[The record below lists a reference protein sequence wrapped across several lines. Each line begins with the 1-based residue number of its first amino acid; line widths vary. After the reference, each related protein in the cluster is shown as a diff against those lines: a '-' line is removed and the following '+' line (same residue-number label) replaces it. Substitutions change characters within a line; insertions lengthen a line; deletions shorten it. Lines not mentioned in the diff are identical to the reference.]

1 MPSSTGTRAWL
12 AVRSLARVRL
22 LRRLARAALVSFTV
36 MTIAFGLLRLAPGDP
51 VLILLGQEATPETVA
66 EFRRVLGLE
75 GNIAEQYSRYV
86 RGLAQGDL
94 GRSLVIRASVTS
106 IVGRTLPVSAWL
118 ILTTVV
124 LAVAL
129 AVPLGTAAAIYRRT
143 RFNDVFRIVTSI
155 LIATP
160 IFFSGLI
167 MLLIFAVRLK
177 LAPVAGYDPSFPRNL
192 YHLWLPA
199 VIICGVLVPTLAR
212 VLQSSISETI
222 EQEFV
227 EAAVVRGLPARTRLW
242 SYLLRPSAAPAIGLL
257 GYIIGS
263 LLSATVIVEMIF
275 DLPGIGREL
284 IVAVLGRDY
293 PVVQGIVLIFGVI
306 VVFVSFVSEL
316 LSGWLDPRT
325 QAA

>member
-1 MPSSTGTRAWL
+1 MWARVRLVST
-12 AVRSLARVRL
+12 SLARSRL
-22 LRRLARAALVSFTV
+22 LRRLARAALVSFAV
-36 MTIAFGLLRLAPGDP
+36 MSIAFALLRLAPGDP
-51 VLILLGQEATPETVA
+51 VLIILGQEANPETVA

-75 GNIAEQYSRYV
+75 GNIVEQFARYV
-86 RGLAQGDL
+86 GGIVQGDL
-94 GRSLVIRASVTS
+94 GRSLFTRVSVTS
-106 IVGRTLPVSAWL
+106 IIARTLPVSAWL
-118 ILTTVV
+118 IVTTIV
-124 LAVAL
+124 LAVL
-129 AVPLGTAAAIYRRT
+129 LSVPLGTIAAIYRRT

-177 LAPVAGYDPSFPRNL
+177 LAPVAGYDPTFPNNL

-212 VLQSSISETI
+212 VLQSSISETM

-227 EAAVVRGLPARTRLW
+227 EAAVVRGLPARTRVW
-242 SYLLRPSAAPAIGLL
+242 SYLIRPSAAPAVGLL

-263 LLSATVIVEMIF
+263 LLSATVIIELIF
-275 DLPGIGREL
+275 DIPGIGREL

-293 PVVQGIVLIFGVI
+293 PVVQGIVLLFGVI
-306 VVFVSFVSEL
+306 VVFVSFLSEL

-325 QAA
+325 QTA

>member
-1 MPSSTGTRAWL
+1 VRLVST
-12 AVRSLARVRL
+12 SLARSRL
-22 LRRLARAALVSFTV
+22 LRRLARAALVSFAV
-36 MTIAFGLLRLAPGDP
+36 MSIAFALLRLAPGDP
-51 VLILLGQEATPETVA
+51 VLIILGQEANPETVA

-75 GNIAEQYSRYV
+75 GNIVEQFARYV
-86 RGLAQGDL
+86 GGIVQGDL
-94 GRSLVIRASVTS
+94 GRSLFTRVSVTS
-106 IVGRTLPVSAWL
+106 IIARTLPVSAWL
-118 ILTTVV
+118 IVTTIV
-124 LAVAL
+124 LAVL
-129 AVPLGTAAAIYRRT
+129 LSVPLGTIAAIYRRT

-177 LAPVAGYDPSFPRNL
+177 LAPVAGYDPTFPNNL

-212 VLQSSISETI
+212 VLQSSISETM

-227 EAAVVRGLPARTRLW
+227 EAAVVRGLPARTRVW
-242 SYLLRPSAAPAIGLL
+242 SYLIRPSAAPAVGLL

-263 LLSATVIVEMIF
+263 LLSATVIIELIF
-275 DLPGIGREL
+275 DIPGIGREL

-293 PVVQGIVLIFGVI
+293 PVVQGIVLLFGVI
-306 VVFVSFVSEL
+306 VVFVSFLSEL

-325 QAA
+325 QTA

>member
-1 MPSSTGTRAWL
+1 MWARARLVST
-12 AVRSLARVRL
+12 SLARSRL
-22 LRRLARAALVSFTV
+22 LRRLARAALVSFAV
-36 MTIAFGLLRLAPGDP
+36 MSIAFALLRLAPGDP
-51 VLILLGQEATPETVA
+51 VLIILGQEANSETVA

-75 GNIAEQYSRYV
+75 GNIAEQFARYIGGIV
-86 RGLAQGDL
+86 QGDL
-94 GRSLVIRASVTS
+94 GRSLFTRVSVTS
-106 IVGRTLPVSAWL
+106 IIARTLPVSAWL
-118 ILTTVV
+118 IVTTIV
-124 LAVAL
+124 LAVL
-129 AVPLGTAAAIYRRT
+129 LSVPLGTIAAIYRRT

-177 LAPVAGYDPSFPRNL
+177 LAPVAGYDPTFPNNL

-212 VLQSSISETI
+212 VLQSSISETM

-227 EAAVVRGLPARTRLW
+227 EAAVVRGLPARTRVW
-242 SYLLRPSAAPAIGLL
+242 SYLIRPSAAPAVGLL

-263 LLSATVIVEMIF
+263 LLSATVIIELIF
-275 DLPGIGREL
+275 DIPGIGREL

-293 PVVQGIVLIFGVI
+293 PVVQGIVLLFGVI
-306 VVFVSFVSEL
+306 VVFVSFLSEL

-325 QAA
+325 QTA

>member
-1 MPSSTGTRAWL
+1 VWARARLVST
-12 AVRSLARVRL
+12 SLARSRL
-22 LRRLARAALVSFTV
+22 LRRLARAALVSFAV
-36 MTIAFGLLRLAPGDP
+36 MSIAFALLRLAPGDP
-51 VLILLGQEATPETVA
+51 VLIILGQEANSETVA

-75 GNIAEQYSRYV
+75 GNIAEQFARYIGGIV
-86 RGLAQGDL
+86 QGDL
-94 GRSLVIRASVTS
+94 GRSLFTRVSVTS
-106 IVGRTLPVSAWL
+106 IIARTLPVSAWL
-118 ILTTVV
+118 IVTTIV
-124 LAVAL
+124 LAVL
-129 AVPLGTAAAIYRRT
+129 LSVPLGTIAAIYRRT

-177 LAPVAGYDPSFPRNL
+177 LAPVAGYDPTFPNNL

-212 VLQSSISETI
+212 VLQSSISETM

-227 EAAVVRGLPARTRLW
+227 EAAVVRGLPARTRVW
-242 SYLLRPSAAPAIGLL
+242 SYLIRPSAAPAVGLL

-263 LLSATVIVEMIF
+263 LLSATVIIELIF
-275 DLPGIGREL
+275 DIPGIGREL

-293 PVVQGIVLIFGVI
+293 PVVQGIVLLFGVI
-306 VVFVSFVSEL
+306 VVFVSFLSEL

-325 QAA
+325 QTA

>member
-1 MPSSTGTRAWL
+1 VWARVRLVST
-12 AVRSLARVRL
+12 SLARSRL
-22 LRRLARAALVSFTV
+22 LRRLARAALVSFAV
-36 MTIAFGLLRLAPGDP
+36 MSIAFALLRLAPGDP
-51 VLILLGQEATPETVA
+51 VLIILGQEANPETVA

-75 GNIAEQYSRYV
+75 GNIVEQFARYV
-86 RGLAQGDL
+86 GGIVQGDL
-94 GRSLVIRASVTS
+94 GRSLFTRVSVTS
-106 IVGRTLPVSAWL
+106 IIARTLPVSAWL
-118 ILTTVV
+118 IVTTIV
-124 LAVAL
+124 LAVL
-129 AVPLGTAAAIYRRT
+129 LSVPLGTIAAIYRRT

-177 LAPVAGYDPSFPRNL
+177 LAPVAGYDPTFPNNL

-212 VLQSSISETI
+212 VLQSSISETM

-227 EAAVVRGLPARTRLW
+227 EAAVVRGLPARTRVW
-242 SYLLRPSAAPAIGLL
+242 SYLIRPSAAPAVGLL

-263 LLSATVIVEMIF
+263 LLSATVIIELIF
-275 DLPGIGREL
+275 DIPGIGREL

-293 PVVQGIVLIFGVI
+293 PVVQGIVLLFGVI
-306 VVFVSFVSEL
+306 VVFVSFLSEL
-316 LSGWLDPRT
+316 MSGWLDPRT
-325 QAA
+325 QTA